1 MPFRPFENQNCSVAR
16 ASEIFSERWIM
27 LILREISLGRQRF
40 GEIKRNT
47 GVASNILSDR
57 LALLVDQGILMRV
70 DEEADGQKVD
80 RYVLTKKGVDA
91 QPILLALNEWGNKYA
106 APKGAPR
113 VLFHEECGQTVH
125 AKTVCSHCG
134 GDLKAT
140 NTLLVPGPGAN
151 DHQHQH
157 GEIRPVGKD
166 SVA

>member
-57 LALLVDQGILMRV
+57 LGLLVDQGILKRV
-70 DEEADGQKVD
+70 DEEVDGQKVD

-106 APKGAPR
+106 APHGAPR
-113 VLFHEECGQTVH
+113 EIFHETCGHTVH
-125 AKTVCSHCG
+125 ARMMCDHCG
-134 GDLKAT
+134 EALKAS
-140 NTLLVPGPGAN
+140 NTLMVPGPGAN
-151 DHQHQH
+151 ERQHEF
-157 GEIRPVGKD
+157 GTIRPSD
-166 SVA
+166 QDAA

>member
-70 DEEADGQKVD
+70 DEEVDGQKVD

-106 APKGAPR
+106 APHGAPR
-113 VLFHEECGQTVH
+113 ELFHEECGQTVH

-140 NTLLVPGPGAN
+140 NTLLVPGPGA
-151 DHQHQH
+151 DDRQHQY